1 MLGVPIRSTR
11 AIGVILAVLLTATA
25 VTLAGPIGFVGLAA
39 PVITRLL
46 ARFVPVLAKH
56 VVMIPATAL
65 IGAIIVVL
73 ADAVLR
79 AIVGATAAI
88 TLPSGVTTTILGAI
102 ILVLLARRMRTTG
115 PAQPTSAARS
125 TVHGGRRAELVI
137 TALTVGLL
145 VATVLALLTG
155 ERFYLLGDVA
165 LWLRDQAAPVIGF
178 AFDSRA
184 PRVAAALLAGAALAL
199 SGTFVQAS
207 ARNPLAE
214 PGLLGITG
222 GAGLGAVIVVTLVP
236 GATVVLISTV
246 GIIGA
251 LVAFAIVYGLS
262 WRGGMNTDRLV
273 LIGIGLWYGFTALTT
288 LFLIRANPWDTPA
301 IFTWLSGST
310 YGRVWAD
317 VAPVVLVLV
326 IAIPLAAVWS
336 RELDLLAL
344 DDDTPRL
351 VGVAREPV
359 RLGVLIT
366 AAVLAAVSVSAVGV
380 VGFVG
385 LVAPHAARALVGS
398 RHSRVIPVAMLL
410 GGLGLV
416 VADALGR
423 TVIAPAQIPAGLIV
437 ALIGAPY
444 FVRLLARSRA

>member
-1 MLGVPIRSTR
+1 IS
-11 AIGVILAVLLTATA
+11 
-25 VTLAGPIGFVGLAA
+25 
-39 PVITRLL
+39 
-46 ARFVPVLAKH
+46 
-56 VVMIPATAL
+56 
-65 IGAIIVVL
+65 
-73 ADAVLR
+73 
-79 AIVGATAAI
+79 
-88 TLPSGVTTTILGAI
+88 
-102 ILVLLARRMRTTG
+102 
-115 PAQPTSAARS
+115 
-125 TVHGGRRAELVI
+125 
-137 TALTVGLL
+137 
-145 VATVLALLTG
+145 
-155 ERFYLLGDVA
+155 
-165 LWLRDQAAPVIGF
+165 F

-184 PRVAAALLAGAALAL
+184 PRVAAALAAGAALGL

-236 GATVVLISTV
+236 GATVVLISSV
-246 GIIGA
+246 GVLGA
-251 LVAFAIVYGLS
+251 LLAFAIVYGLS

-273 LIGIGLWYGFTALTT
+273 LIGIGMWFGFTALTT

-301 IFTWLSGST
+301 LFTWLSGST

-317 VAPVVLVLV
+317 VAPVTLVLLA
-326 IAIPLAAVWS
+326 AIPLAIVWT

-351 VGVAREPV
+351 VGVPREPV

-380 VGFVG
+380 VGFIG

-398 RHSRVIPVAMLL
+398 QHARVIPTAMLL
-410 GGLGLV
+410 GALGLV
-416 VADALGR
+416 VADAAGR
-423 TVIAPAQIPAGLIV
+423 TIIAPAQIPAGLIV

-444 FVRLLARSRA
+444 FVYLLARSRA